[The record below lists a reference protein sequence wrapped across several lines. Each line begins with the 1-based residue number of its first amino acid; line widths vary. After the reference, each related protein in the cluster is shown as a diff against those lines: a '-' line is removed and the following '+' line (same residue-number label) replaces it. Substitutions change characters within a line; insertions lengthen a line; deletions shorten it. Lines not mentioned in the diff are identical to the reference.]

1 MLKQI
6 FTVLKNKYFYLLA
19 SAVFVVPYSY
29 EHMPIRIDITQQA
42 SLDNK
47 LWLTY
52 SDLSKDTEYVL
63 FTPPLTKYTKDRD
76 VEYLKK
82 IGCSQG
88 QSLEVIDNIYFCDGK
103 PLGKALE
110 KDMNGNK
117 MEKFIFNGIVPN
129 GELFVVGTHP
139 YSFDSKYFGFIKEN
153 DILRKARPFD
163 IKEFL

>member
-1 MLKQI
+1 MLSKI
-6 FTVLKNKYFYLLA
+6 SIVLKNRYFYLLA
-19 SAVFVVPYSY
+19 GAVFIIPYAY
-29 EHMPIRIDITQQA
+29 EQMPIRIDITQQA

-52 SDLSKDTEYVL
+52 SDLNKNTDYVL
-63 FTPPLTKYTKDRD
+63 FTPPLTKYTKDRSI
-76 VEYLKK
+76 EYLKK

-88 QSLEVIDNIYFCDGK
+88 QVLNVIEDIYFCDGK
-103 PLGKALE
+103 VLGKALK
-110 KDMNGNK
+110 KDMNGNNLDR
-117 MEKFIFNGIVPN
+117 FIFNGIVPK
-129 GELFVVGTHP
+129 GELFVIGTHP